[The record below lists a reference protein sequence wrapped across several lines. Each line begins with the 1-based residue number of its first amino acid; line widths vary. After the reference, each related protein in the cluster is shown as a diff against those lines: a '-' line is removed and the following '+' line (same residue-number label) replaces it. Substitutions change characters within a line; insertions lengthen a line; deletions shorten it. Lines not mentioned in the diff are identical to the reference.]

1 MQQRMAKIAL
11 VLVALLGAT
20 CGCYA
25 QSHSDMELLRS
36 AEFEGPRSDRSE
48 PYGLVEGR
56 QTLSPAYHATSALW
70 WVWQNGV
77 APDVAAPGGYSDTNA
92 NYFKALV
99 EEYGLLR
106 ALFLYP
112 DRIVRNTKIGR
123 ASSPKNERGL
133 IDDNPKRY
141 RR

>member
-1 MQQRMAKIAL
+1 MRRWAKI
-11 VLVALLGAT
+11 VVAVVAFVGTT
-20 CGCYA
+20 CESYA

-36 AEFEGPRSDRSE
+36 ATFEQPRSDRYE

-56 QTLSPAYHATSALW
+56 QTLSPTYHAFSSLW

-77 APDVAAPGGYSDTNA
+77 APEVASPGGYSDSNA

-106 ALFLYP
+106 ALILYP

-123 ASSPKNERGL
+123 ATTPTNPKGL

>member
-1 MQQRMAKIAL
+1 MKIL
-11 VLVALLGAT
+11 
-20 CGCYA
+20 
-25 QSHSDMELLRS
+25 S
-36 AEFEGPRSDRSE
+36 AEHHSPIPNTYAGQISDF
-48 PYGLVEGR
+48 
-56 QTLSPAYHATSALW
+56 SAW
-70 WVWQNGV
+70 GV
-77 APDVAAPGGYSDTNA
+77 TPDLQLAPDVAAPGGYSDTNA

-106 ALFLYP
+106 ALFLFP

-133 IDDNPKRY
+133 IDDNPKCY